1 MQLEASGFT
10 PIINPSNRNLTPNLN
25 TTDSGL
31 GYRVP
36 RPPMTLQQGVISPNW
51 NWSYLNFYRNEVQQA
66 QNQGLAD
73 YGLTDIIS
81 IICNPELIKKL
92 SPTDASSVIAQAKKL
107 GIDIPSSA
115 LESLVAI
122 KNQGAAGDSSANEPV
137 TVVDSKKTLLTTTN
151 VLIGVTILGAG
162 YYLYNKKNSKSSN
175 RTSRRK

>member
-1 MQLEASGFT
+1 MQLQASGFT
-10 PIINPSNRNLTPNLN
+10 PIINPSNRNLTPELN

-31 GYRVP
+31 GYRIK
-36 RPPMTLQQGVISPNW
+36 RPPMTLQKNVMSPNW

-73 YGLTDIIS
+73 YGWTDIIS
-81 IICNPELIKKL
+81 IIGNPELIKKL
-92 SPTDASSVIAQAKKL
+92 TPTDAGELIVAAKKL

-122 KNQGAAGDSSANEPV
+122 KNQGAAGDSSANDPV

-151 VLIGVTILGAG
+151 VLIGAAVLGAG
-162 YYLYNKKNSKSSN
+162 VYLYTKSSKK
-175 RTSRRK
+175 SRRK